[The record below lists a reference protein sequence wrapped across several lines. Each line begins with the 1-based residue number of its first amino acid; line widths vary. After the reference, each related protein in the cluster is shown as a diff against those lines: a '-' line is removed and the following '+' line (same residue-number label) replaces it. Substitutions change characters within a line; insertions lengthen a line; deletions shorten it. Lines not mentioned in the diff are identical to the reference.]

1 MNFVMPTRILD
12 YLLMG
17 IAAGIIAGIIL
28 VYIGGITFSAIIDAM
43 LTIKQAFKIA

>member
-1 MNFVMPTRILD
+1 MPTRTMD

-28 VYIGGITFSAIIDAM
+28 VYILGITFFAIIDVV
-43 LTIKQAFKIA
+43 LTVKQAFKIA